1 MIMLVDFHM
10 HSTASDGVM
19 RPLDLRDANKAAG
32 IKMMSVTDHDTIE
45 GFLAMLKK
53 PDLDITV
60 IPGCEFSST
69 YKDKDVHI
77 LGYAFDYTNK
87 ELVDYLTFFR
97 ESRENRIFKMIDL
110 LAKDSY
116 DVSVEE
122 FKAMF
127 PDANS
132 LGRPLLA
139 QLLIKKGYL
148 KTVDEGFETLLRR
161 GSPYYVPK
169 FKADPVDV
177 INLIHDSNGLAVMAH
192 PKLLKNDEYVKE
204 LLELPFDGIE
214 AYHII
219 QKAEDSAWY
228 RKMAIQRKLLVTGGS
243 DFHGIPDKLPLAIG
257 DYLIQSEKVADFL
270 HVLQAH

>member
-1 MIMLVDFHM
+1 MLVDFHM

-19 RPLDLRDANKAAG
+19 RPLDLRAANKAAG
-32 IKMMSVTDHDTIE
+32 IKMMSLTDHDTID
-45 GFLAMLKK
+45 GFMTMLKE
-53 PDLDITV
+53 PDLDIAV

-87 ELVDYLTFFR
+87 ELNDYLTFFK

-110 LAKDSY
+110 LVKDGY

-122 FKAMF
+122 FKETF
-127 PDANS
+127 PNASS

-139 QLLIKKGYL
+139 QLLINKGYL

-169 FKADPVDV
+169 FKADPLDV
-177 INLIHDSNGLAVMAH
+177 INLIHDANGLAVMAH
-192 PKLLKNDEYVKE
+192 PILIKNDDYVQE
-204 LLELPFDGIE
+204 LLQLPFDGIE
-214 AYHII
+214 VYHII
-219 QKAEDSAWY
+219 HKKEDEARY
-228 RKMAIQRKLLVTGGS
+228 RKMAILRKLLITGGS
-243 DFHGIPDKLPLAIG
+243 DFHGIETKLPKAIG
-257 DYLIQSEKVADFL
+257 DYLIQSESVADFL

>member
-1 MIMLVDFHM
+1 MLVDFHM

-19 RPLDLRDANKAAG
+19 RSLDLRDANKAAG

-110 LAKDSY
+110 LAKDGY

-192 PKLLKNDEYVKE
+192 PKILKNGEYVKE

-219 QKAEDSAWY
+219 QTAEDSARY

>member
-1 MIMLVDFHM
+1 MLVDFHM

-110 LAKDSY
+110 LAKDGY

-192 PKLLKNDEYVKE
+192 PKILKNDEYVKE

-214 AYHII
+214 AHHII
-219 QKAEDSAWY
+219 QTAEDSARY